1 MWFSAEWSSSLCV
14 SVFFWWGGG
23 RHTKHRTLQNEGQA
37 QQGGFV

>member
-14 SVFFWWGGG
+14 SVFFWWGG